1 MFMKAKFSVLI
12 ACVIFTQAAMAQFHI
27 GVKAGAN
34 VTKIEGLSFQDEFKY
49 GYHVGGFI
57 QAGLGGGFSL
67 EPEVLFSQ
75 YSTTLDSNYRHI
87 YQNVFNNSQSHVKL
101 TYLTIPILLDYK
113 LLGPIHLQAG
123 PQVGIL
129 INHDQNLLQNGASA
143 FKNGEFSM
151 VGGASINIA
160 KIRVSGR
167 YIVGLNNINDIDKQ
181 DKWKS
186 QALQF
191 SVGLAL

>member
-1 MFMKAKFSVLI
+1 MKAKISVLI
-12 ACVIFTQAAMAQFHI
+12 ACIIFTQAAMAQFHI
-27 GVKAGAN
+27 GIKAGAN
-34 VTKIEGLSFQDEFKY
+34 VDKISGVSFSNEFRY
-49 GYHVGGFI
+49 GYHLGGFI

-67 EPEVLFSQ
+67 QPEVLFSQ

-87 YQNVFNNSQSHVKL
+87 YQNVLNNQQSHVNL
-101 TYLTIPILLDYK
+101 TYLSIPLLLDYK

-123 PQVGIL
+123 PQFGIL
-129 INHDQNLLQNGASA
+129 LNHDKTLVQNGGNA
-143 FKNGEFSM
+143 FKSGDFSM

-167 YIVGLNNINDIDKQ
+167 YLVGLNNINDIDKQ